1 MIKFI
6 NIDKKPSMIVK
17 KSLHQIS
24 KVNLYIIKWLFIE
37 GKNWGNSL
45 KKRDIKKSDVEYK
58 NIIPTN
64 IKNNNNANNIANRK
78 EEISDIP
85 NILWK
90 KIIEI

>member
-24 KVNLYIIKWLFIE
+24 KIKLYIIKWLFIE

-64 IKNNNNANNIANRK
+64 IKNNNNANNTANRK

-85 NILWK
+85 NILGK